1 MNVWRTSHAYR
12 FCLILCLSFLGCLEG
27 RMRYTSTLPVEKDTS
42 SNGSVI
48 GRHVRRRFSFGKYH
62 RKTRAR
68 AILLRGMSSED
79 ACIGGSLSGYVI
91 GRRVHRRFSCWICID
106 NYAKQWIPITTH

>member
-1 MNVWRTSHAYR
+1 MNVWRTFHVYQ

-27 RMRYTSTLPVEKDTS
+27 CMQYASTLPVEKDTS

-48 GRHVRRRFSFGKYH
+48 GRRMHRRFSCRICHQKA
-62 RKTRAR
+62 RAQ
-68 AILLRGMSSED
+68 AILLQGMSSEGT
-79 ACIGGSLSGYVI
+79 CIGDSLSGYVI
-91 GRRVHRRFSCWICID
+91 GRHVHRRFSCGICID